1 MVFMSRILIIS
12 SILLTTVSFCNNRN
26 SSRESGQASIPK
38 DSLALYGDWKITK
51 FTAGSISEIT
61 EEDAQKYVGQII
73 TLKAG
78 LAVINS
84 DTCNQPYF
92 KTSIQSS
99 DKYFYENNRVDKATL
114 KIKQDSIQVV
124 EIGCKNRPKYSNENS
139 PNFLYDFIVIDNN
152 LMIVSFKGFYFYLE
166 RVMKAF

>member
-1 MVFMSRILIIS
+1 MIIMNRILIII

-26 SSRESGQASIPK
+26 NSHESSEASIPK
-38 DSLALYGDWKITK
+38 DSLVLYGDWKIIK

-61 EEDAQKYVGQII
+61 EEDARKYIGQII
-73 TLKAG
+73 ILKPG
-78 LAVINS
+78 LAVVSS

-99 DKYFYENNRVDKATL
+99 DKYFYENNRIDKATL
-114 KIKQDSIQVV
+114 KIKQDSIQVMK
-124 EIGCKNRPKYSNENS
+124 IGCKSPPKYSNENS
-139 PNFLYDFIVIDNN
+139 SNFLYDFIVIDNN